1 MTVSSFFYAASLR
14 RFIVFIGFLL
24 PKAVSMQRITY
35 GIDALLNLISL
46 RRACA
51 CADFMLN

>member
-24 PKAVSMQRITY
+24 PKAASIVGSMNFQ
-35 GIDALLNLISL
+35 
-46 RRACA
+46 
-51 CADFMLN
+51 